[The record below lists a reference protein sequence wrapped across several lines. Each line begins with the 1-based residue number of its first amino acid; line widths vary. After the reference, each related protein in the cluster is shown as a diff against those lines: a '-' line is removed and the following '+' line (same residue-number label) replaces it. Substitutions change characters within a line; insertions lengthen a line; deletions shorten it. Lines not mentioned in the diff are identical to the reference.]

1 MMSKLVA
8 GVFFGVFTGAL
19 VYEVFRRAR
28 PDLDQKL
35 WDQLDQAA
43 SAALKK
49 LRGGNGARKTRM
61 KMIPVE

>member
-1 MMSKLVA
+1 MSKLVA

-35 WDQLDQAA
+35 MDQVDQFA
-43 SAALKK
+43 STLRKK
-49 LRGGNGARKTRM
+49 FRGGPASRPARM